1 MNMSNFLE
9 SRKGVSTI
17 AEVMMVLVGTMGA
30 GAVYDG
36 STGVQDVDQNLTGNI
51 TEEEAEGLLSSFQK
65 AVDNL
70 VKEVGT
76 EVSIY
81 RMESNRTSIAEGEHT
96 VENYGTIHASIHNVG
111 ETEANTTEFRM
122 TVLTG
127 EEMDGNCFTEENS
140 TLLAPGETYYCDTG
154 ITFPRATNEVKVK
167 ILLKGSAKDRFY
179 TCRPE
184 LVGDTIC

>member
-1 MNMSNFLE
+1 MSEFLG

-36 STGVQDVDQNLTGNI
+36 STGVQDVDQNITGNI

-81 RMESNRTSIAEGEHT
+81 RMESNKSNVGGGQHT

-127 EEMDGNCFTEENS
+127 EKMDGNCFTRENS
-140 TLLAPGETYYCDTG
+140 TVLAPGETYYCDTG
-154 ITFPRATNEVKVK
+154 ITFPKATNEVELKV
-167 ILLKGSAKDRFY
+167 LLQGSAKDRTY